1 MMEFYIRLVRAEGH
15 VLLSACDSSL
25 LGKVFRD
32 GDVVLSVSESY
43 YGQERVD
50 EGRLRSLLQEATII
64 NLVGENAIS
73 VAADV
78 GLCRPSDAKR
88 VEGVPHLNIYY
99 L

>member
-1 MMEFYIRLVRAEGH
+1 MMDFYVRVARAGSQ

-25 LGKVFRD
+25 LGKVFRE
-32 GDVVLSVSESY
+32 GDAILNVSESY

-50 EGRLRSLLQEATII
+50 EERLRSLLRGATII
-64 NLVGENAIS
+64 NLVGKGAIS
-73 VAADV
+73 VAVDL
-78 GLCRPSDAKR
+78 GLCHPSDAKY

>member
-1 MMEFYIRLVRAEGH
+1 MEFYVRIVRAEGQ

-32 GDVVLSVSESY
+32 DGAVLNVSESY

-50 EGRLRSLLQEATII
+50 EERLRSLLQEATII
-64 NLVGENAIS
+64 NLVGEDAIS
-73 VAADV
+73 VAANL
-78 GLCRPSDAKR
+78 GLCRPDDAKR